1 MRLDLPSSHASPWR
15 PALLMVLGLVVC
27 GGIAGIAVFSFNH
40 SIPTPPPAPEAAP
53 GTAAKSAPSPQG
65 PSFDIVRIN
74 PQGNAVMAGRAAPGA
89 SVTILDAG
97 KPIGHSTA
105 DANGDWVFTTNQPL
119 PPGARQLTLAER
131 LPDGTK
137 HQGTAPV
144 LLSIPATAAA
154 PPLAVALVPN
164 GAPQILAGPA
174 PARPGTLGLS
184 TLDYGEHGGVRFA
197 GQAPPGAPVRVY
209 VDNQPVG
216 TATAGPDGRWTLAP
230 EHPIAPGAHQL
241 RLDQLGANGRAI
253 ARIELPFRREQMAG
267 QSLTPGSAAVVQP
280 GNSLWVIAHR
290 AYGAGT
296 RYTAIV
302 AANKSLI
309 RDPNL
314 IYPGQVF
321 TLPASADTSAS
332 VAGPDSPNSSK

>member
-15 PALLMVLGLVVC
+15 PALLMALGLVVC
-27 GGIAGIAVFSFNH
+27 AGVAGIAMFSYNRA
-40 SIPTPPPAPEAAP
+40 IPTPPPATPAAP
-53 GTAAKSAPSPQG
+53 GTAAKPAPAPQG

-74 PQGNAVMAGRAAPGA
+74 PQGDAVMAGRAAPGA
-89 SVTILDAG
+89 DVTILDAG
-97 KPIGHSTA
+97 KPIGHTTA
-105 DANGDWVFTTNQPL
+105 DANGDWVFTTTQPL
-119 PPGARQLTLAER
+119 PPGARQLTLAEQ
-131 LPDGTK
+131 LPNGTK
-137 HQGTAPV
+137 HQGSAPV

-164 GAPQILAGPA
+164 GAPRILTGPA
-174 PARPGTLGLS
+174 STRPGTLGLG

-197 GQAPPGAPVRVY
+197 GQAPPGSSVRVY

-230 EHPIAPGAHQL
+230 EHPMAPGTHSL
-241 RLDQLGANGRAI
+241 RLDQLDAGGRVTG
-253 ARIELPFRREQMAG
+253 RIELPFRREQLAG
-267 QSLTPGSAAVVQP
+267 QPLAPGTTVVQP

-296 RYTAIV
+296 RYTVIV

-321 TLPASADTSAS
+321 ALPAQADSN
-332 VAGPDSPNSSK
+332 AGAAVPVLPNMSK